1 MDKIQNNAML
11 IAATIKKF
19 SNSRK
24 DTSISAEVA
33 ATKNANPKVI
43 TVTKKLL
50 DAPAIKALN
59 RIAGQLRNSVLNPV
73 TMPWED
79 GVRLITVDQ
88 IETFEAEWDKKVD
101 RAEELKRE
109 VITEWPNI
117 LKRAKKDLGDSFDI
131 SELPSAEFVAGS
143 YQFSYILRAMPD
155 SGDIRV
161 NLPADKIAKIK
172 AQAESDINK
181 RVESA
186 AESVHERVIDTLQSL
201 VDGLER
207 HGSKPAGA
215 KRASKFADTTVENI
229 EKLAQ
234 VLPSLNITGDP
245 KLAQASNAILSQLN
259 GLDPQRLRDSSSERQ
274 VVANKA
280 KSIVDNLTGLWD

>member
-11 IAATIKKF
+11 IKATITKF
-19 SNSRK
+19 ANSHR
-24 DTSISAEVA
+24 DQALAEMVA
-33 ATKNANPKVI
+33 AAQEANPKVFN
-43 TVTKKLL
+43 VTKKMF
-50 DAPAIKALN
+50 DAPAIKALS

-73 TMPWED
+73 SMPWED

-88 IETFEAEWDKKVD
+88 IESFESEWQNKVV

-117 LKRAKKDLGDSFDI
+117 LKRAKKDLGKSFDI
-131 SELPSAEFVAGS
+131 SLLPSAEYVVGK
-143 YQFSYILRAMPD
+143 YQFSYVLRAMPD

-172 AQAESDINK
+172 SQAESEINK

-215 KRASKFADTTVENI
+215 KRASNFNDTTVENI

-245 KLAQASNAILSQLN
+245 KLTQASNAILSQLN

-274 VVANKA
+274 AVANKA

>member
-1 MDKIQNNAML
+1 
-11 IAATIKKF
+11 
-19 SNSRK
+19 
-24 DTSISAEVA
+24 
-33 ATKNANPKVI
+33 
-43 TVTKKLL
+43 
-50 DAPAIKALN
+50 
-59 RIAGQLRNSVLNPV
+59 
-73 TMPWED
+73 
-79 GVRLITVDQ
+79 
-88 IETFEAEWDKKVD
+88 
-101 RAEELKRE
+101 
-109 VITEWPNI
+109 
-117 LKRAKKDLGDSFDI
+117 
-131 SELPSAEFVAGS
+131 
-143 YQFSYILRAMPD
+143 MPD

-215 KRASKFADTTVENI
+215 KRASNFNDTTVENI

-245 KLAQASNAILSQLN
+245 KLTQASNAILSQLN

-274 VVANKA
+274 AVANKA